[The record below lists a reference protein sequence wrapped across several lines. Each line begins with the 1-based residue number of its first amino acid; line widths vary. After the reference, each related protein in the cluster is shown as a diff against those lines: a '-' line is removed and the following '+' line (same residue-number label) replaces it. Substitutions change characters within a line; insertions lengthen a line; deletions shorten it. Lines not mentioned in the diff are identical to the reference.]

1 LGFGDAVLHI
11 RLSRIAAEPPAL
23 DDCVA
28 YIESEARRAV
38 EFRPGSLG
46 ISVLAD
52 RTEGTA
58 LFGSVWVSWDAMS
71 ASEETEAPLRA
82 ELAKRAGTPVTVRDY
97 QIPISVIFDHAVLLL
112 GGQAVRLTRIQV
124 KPSQVDDVIEVAGD
138 EVVPSLSEAPG
149 FRAALLFA
157 DPASGHM
164 ISKTIWRDTRA
175 RAAAPSVAAIIRRE
189 FPDQAGTDIPGFS
202 DEGGAEICGV
212 RDYSLVFS
220 SIRDPLTAP

>member
-1 LGFGDAVLHI
+1 MLHI
-11 RLSRIAAEPPAL
+11 RLSRIAADPPAL

-28 YIESEARRAV
+28 YIESEARQAV

-52 RTEGTA
+52 RTEGVA
-58 LFGSVWVSWDAMS
+58 LFGSVWASWEAMS
-71 ASEETEAPLRA
+71 ASEETAAPLRA
-82 ELAKRAGTPVTVRDY
+82 ELAKRSGPPVTVWEY
-97 QIPISVIFDHAVLLL
+97 QIPISVIFDYAVLLG

-157 DPASGHM
+157 DPASGCM
-164 ISKTIWRDTRA
+164 ISETIWRDPRA

-189 FPDQAGTDIPGFS
+189 FPDEAGSDMPGFP
-202 DEGGAEICGV
+202 DEGGGEIRGV
-212 RDYSLVFS
+212 ADYSLVFS
-220 SIRDPLTAP
+220 SIRDPLTAT

>member
-1 LGFGDAVLHI
+1 MGDAVLHI
-11 RLSRIAAEPPAL
+11 RLSRIAADPPAL

-46 ISVLAD
+46 ISVVAD

-71 ASEETEAPLRA
+71 ASEEKEAPLRS

-97 QIPISVIFDHAVLLL
+97 QVPISVIFDYALLL
-112 GGQAVRLTRIQV
+112 QGGQAVRLTRIQV
-124 KPSQVDDVIEVAGD
+124 KPSQVDDVIEVVGD

-149 FRAALLFA
+149 FRAAQLFA
-157 DPASGHM
+157 DPASGRM
-164 ISKTIWRDTRA
+164 ISETIWRTPRA
-175 RAAAPSVAAIIRRE
+175 REAAPSVAAIIQRE
-189 FPDQAGTDIPGFS
+189 FPDEAGSDIPGFP
-202 DEGGAEICGV
+202 DEGRAEICGV
-212 RDYSLVFS
+212 ADCSLVFS
-220 SIRDPLTAP
+220 SIRDP

>member
-1 LGFGDAVLHI
+1 LGDAVLHI
-11 RLSRIAAEPPAL
+11 RLSRIAADPPAL

-28 YIESEARRAV
+28 YIKSEARQAV

-52 RTEGTA
+52 RTEGAA
-58 LFGSVWVSWDAMS
+58 LFGSVWVSWEAMS

-82 ELAKRAGTPVTVRDY
+82 ELAKRAGTPVTVWDY
-97 QIPISVIFDHAVLLL
+97 QIPISVIFDPVLLL

-124 KPSQVDDVIEVAGD
+124 KPSQVDDVIEVVGD

-157 DPASGHM
+157 DPASGRM
-164 ISKTIWRDTRA
+164 ISEAIWRDPRA

-189 FPDQAGTDIPGFS
+189 FPDEAGRDIPGFP

-212 RDYSLVFS
+212 ADYSLVFS

>member
-1 LGFGDAVLHI
+1 MGDAVLHI
-11 RLSRIAAEPPAL
+11 RLSRIAADPPAL

-28 YIESEARRAV
+28 YIESEARQAV

-82 ELAKRAGTPVTVRDY
+82 ELAKRSGTPVTVWDY
-97 QIPISVIFDHAVLLL
+97 QVPISVIFDYAVLLL

-124 KPSQVDDVIEVAGD
+124 KPSQVDDVIEVVGD

-149 FRAALLFA
+149 FRAALLFT
-157 DPASGHM
+157 DPASGRM
-164 ISKTIWRDTRA
+164 ISETIWRDPRA

-189 FPDQAGTDIPGFS
+189 FPDEAGSDIPGFP

-212 RDYSLVFS
+212 ADYSLVFS
-220 SIRDPLTAP
+220 SIRDP

>member
-1 LGFGDAVLHI
+1 LGDAVLYT
-11 RLSRIAAEPPAL
+11 RLSRIAADPPAL

-28 YIESEARRAV
+28 YIKGEARQAV

-52 RTEGTA
+52 RTEGAA
-58 LFGSVWVSWDAMS
+58 LFGSVWVSWEAMS

-82 ELAKRAGTPVTVRDY
+82 ELAKRAGTPVTVWDY
-97 QIPISVIFDHAVLLL
+97 QIPISVIFDPVLLL

-124 KPSQVDDVIEVAGD
+124 KPSQVDDVIEVVGD

-157 DPASGHM
+157 DPASGRM
-164 ISKTIWRDTRA
+164 ISETIWRDPRA

-189 FPDQAGTDIPGFS
+189 FPDEAGRDIPGFP

-212 RDYSLVFS
+212 ADYSLVFS

>member
-1 LGFGDAVLHI
+1 MLHI
-11 RLSRIAAEPPAL
+11 RLSRIAADPPAL

-28 YIESEARRAV
+28 YIESEARQAV

-71 ASEETEAPLRA
+71 ASEETEALLRA
-82 ELAKRAGTPVTVRDY
+82 ELARRAGRPVTAEDY
-97 QIPISVIFDHAVLLL
+97 QIPISLIFDHAVLLL

-124 KPSQVDDVIEVAGD
+124 KPAQVDDVIEVAGD
-138 EVVPSLSEAPG
+138 EVVPLLSEAPG

-157 DPASGHM
+157 DPASGRM
-164 ISKTIWRDTRA
+164 ISETIWRD
-175 RAAAPSVAAIIRRE
+175 P
-189 FPDQAGTDIPGFS
+189 
-202 DEGGAEICGV
+202 
-212 RDYSLVFS
+212 
-220 SIRDPLTAP
+220 

>member
-1 LGFGDAVLHI
+1 VLHI
-11 RLSRIAAEPPAL
+11 RLSRIAADPPAL

-28 YIESEARRAV
+28 YIESEARQAV

-82 ELAKRAGTPVTVRDY
+82 ELAKRAGTPVTVWDY
-97 QIPISVIFDHAVLLL
+97 QIPISVIFDYALLL
-112 GGQAVRLTRIQV
+112 QGGQAVRLTRIQV
-124 KPSQVDDVIEVAGD
+124 KPSQVDDVIEVVGD
-138 EVVPSLSEAPG
+138 EAVPSLSEAPG
-149 FRAALLFA
+149 FRAVLLFA
-157 DPASGHM
+157 DPASGRM
-164 ISKTIWRDTRA
+164 ISETIWRDPRA
-175 RAAAPSVAAIIRRE
+175 LAAAPSVAAIIRRE
-189 FPDQAGTDIPGFS
+189 FPDEAGSDIPGFP

-212 RDYSLVFS
+212 ADYSLEFS
-220 SIRDPLTAP
+220 SMRDPLTAP

>member
-1 LGFGDAVLHI
+1 LGDAVLHI
-11 RLSRIAAEPPAL
+11 RLSRIAADPPAL

-28 YIESEARRAV
+28 YLKSEARQAV

-46 ISVLAD
+46 ISVLED
-52 RTEGTA
+52 RTEGAA
-58 LFGSVWVSWDAMS
+58 LFGSVWASWEAMS

-82 ELAKRAGTPVTVRDY
+82 ELAKRAGTPVTVCDY
-97 QIPISVIFDHAVLLL
+97 QIPISVIFDYAVLLL

-124 KPSQVDDVIEVAGD
+124 KPSQVDDVIEVVGV

-157 DPASGHM
+157 DPASGRM
-164 ISKTIWRDTRA
+164 ISESIWRDPRA

-189 FPDQAGTDIPGFS
+189 FPAEAGSEIPGFP
-202 DEGGAEICGV
+202 DEGGGEIRGV
-212 RDYSLVFS
+212 ADYSLVFS

>member
-1 LGFGDAVLHI
+1 
-11 RLSRIAAEPPAL
+11 
-23 DDCVA
+23 
-28 YIESEARRAV
+28 
-38 EFRPGSLG
+38 
-46 ISVLAD
+46 
-52 RTEGTA
+52 
-58 LFGSVWVSWDAMS
+58 MS

-82 ELAKRAGTPVTVRDY
+82 ELAKRAGTPVIVWDY
-97 QIPISVIFDHAVLLL
+97 QVPISVIFDYALLLL

-124 KPSQVDDVIEVAGD
+124 KPSQVDDVIEVVGD

-157 DPASGHM
+157 DPASGRM
-164 ISKTIWRDTRA
+164 ISETIWRDPRA

-189 FPDQAGTDIPGFS
+189 FPDEAGSDIPGFP

-212 RDYSLVFS
+212 TDYSLVFS

>member
-1 LGFGDAVLHI
+1 MLHI
-11 RLSRIAAEPPAL
+11 RLCRIAAEPPAL

-28 YIESEARRAV
+28 YIESEARQAV

-52 RTEGTA
+52 RTEGAA
-58 LFGSVWVSWDAMS
+58 LYGSVWVSWDAMS

-82 ELAKRAGTPVTVRDY
+82 ELAKRAGTPVTVWDY
-97 QIPISVIFDHAVLLL
+97 QIPISVIFDYALLL
-112 GGQAVRLTRIQV
+112 QGGQPVRLTRIQV
-124 KPSQVDDVIEVAGD
+124 KPSQVDDVIEVVGD

-149 FRAALLFA
+149 FRAVLLFD
-157 DPASGHM
+157 DPASGRM
-164 ISKTIWRDTRA
+164 ISETIWRDPRA

-189 FPDQAGTDIPGFS
+189 FPDEAGSDIPGFP

-212 RDYSLVFS
+212 TDYSLVFS
-220 SIRDPLTAP
+220 SMRDPLTAP

>member
-1 LGFGDAVLHI
+1 MLHI
-11 RLSRIAAEPPAL
+11 RLSRIAADPPAL

-28 YIESEARRAV
+28 YIESEVRQAV

-52 RTEGTA
+52 RTEGAA
-58 LFGSVWVSWDAMS
+58 LFGSVWASWEAMS
-71 ASEETEAPLRA
+71 ASEETEAPLRG
-82 ELAKRAGTPVTVRDY
+82 ELAKRAGTPVTVCDY
-97 QIPISVIFDHAVLLL
+97 QIPISVIFDYAVLLL

-124 KPSQVDDVIEVAGD
+124 KPSQVDDVIEVVGD

-157 DPASGHM
+157 DPASGRM
-164 ISKTIWRDTRA
+164 ISETIWRDPRA

-189 FPDQAGTDIPGFS
+189 FPDEAHSDIPGFP

-212 RDYSLVFS
+212 ADYSLVFS
-220 SIRDPLTAP
+220 SIRDPLTEP

>member
-1 LGFGDAVLHI
+1 MLHI
-11 RLSRIAAEPPAL
+11 RLSRIATDPPAL

-28 YIESEARRAV
+28 YIESEARQAV

-52 RTEGTA
+52 RTEGAA
-58 LFGSVWVSWDAMS
+58 LYGSVWVSGEAMS

-82 ELAKRAGTPVTVRDY
+82 ELAKRAGTPVTVWNY
-97 QIPISVIFDHAVLLL
+97 QIPISVIFDYALLL
-112 GGQAVRLTRIQV
+112 QGGQAVRLTRIQV
-124 KPSQVDDVIEVAGD
+124 KPSQVDDVIEVVGD

-149 FRAALLFA
+149 FRAVLLFD
-157 DPASGHM
+157 DPASGRM
-164 ISKTIWRDTRA
+164 ISETIWRDPRA

-189 FPDQAGTDIPGFS
+189 FPDEAGSDIPGFP

-212 RDYSLVFS
+212 TDYSLVFS
-220 SIRDPLTAP
+220 SMRDPLTAP